1 MSMAATGD
9 RINYTLRPAKAV
21 ERKMLKDIFSK
32 LYPFGS
38 VSEYKYIGFGSKYF
52 SDFKLFHKTLH
63 IDDMVS
69 IESDIDYAEKY
80 EFNKPFGCVRLELGL
95 SNKVLSRMKYENKF
109 IAWLD
114 YDYAIDMS
122 MLTDIEI
129 LIENLFSGS
138 IILSSYN
145 AMAPRITALKE
156 EFRDSIAALE
166 KEFQDKEST
175 HSKLLRR
182 KLKSQ
187 VAQEYV
193 PRDIPVQGL
202 AKTEIYSKVVRMI
215 FVNKI
220 KSALLNKNAALDD
233 SEKWECSQI
242 IYFNYR
248 DGADMSTLG
257 WVFYQRKDKD
267 KFEKCEFSLLD
278 FYRNGDS
285 AYKIDIP
292 NLTIKE
298 IRFLQEHMPL
308 ADGEI
313 DRKKISDKIY
323 SDEDVVSFSEVYK
336 YFPNFMDIEIA

>member
-1 MSMAATGD
+1 MINTASGD

-21 ERKMLKDIFSK
+21 ERKMLKDTFSK
-32 LYPFGS
+32 LYPFGL

-52 SDFKLFHKTLH
+52 SDFKLFHRVLH

-80 EFNKPFGCVRLELGL
+80 EFNKPFRCVHLELGL
-95 SNKVLSRMKYENKF
+95 SNKVLSRMTYENKF

-114 YDYAIDMS
+114 YDYAIDES

-129 LIENLFSGS
+129 LIEDLFSGT

-145 AMAPRITALKE
+145 AIAPRITSLRE
-156 EFRDSIAALE
+156 ELRDEI
-166 KEFQDKEST
+166 ST
-175 HSKLLRR
+175 HSELLRR
-182 KLKSQ
+182 KLESQ
-187 VAQEYV
+187 VPSEFV
-193 PRDIPVQGL
+193 PLDMPAQGL
-202 AKTEIYSKVVRMI
+202 AKTEIYSQIVRSV
-215 FVNKI
+215 FENKI
-220 KSALLNKNAALDD
+220 KRTLLDKNAALSD
-233 SEKWECSQI
+233 SNKWEFSQI
-242 IYFNYR
+242 IYFNYK

-257 WVFYQRKDKD
+257 WIFYQRKDKD
-267 KFEKCEFSLLD
+267 KFERCDFGLLD
-278 FYRNGDS
+278 FYRNEGD

-298 IRFLQEHMPL
+298 IRFLQEQMPL

-313 DRKKISDKIY
+313 DRDKISDKIY
-323 SDEDVVSFSEVYK
+323 SDKDVASFSKVYK